1 MANQVYNDAF
11 YKNRNDETKYSA
23 QRVIDILFKRLYKIP
38 ESIVDVG
45 CGVGTWLGTAH
56 LEYGVET
63 VVGLDGDYVP
73 LEYLQI
79 DKDNFI
85 PCNLEDYQTEKILQ
99 KNAKGKFDLAISL
112 EVAEHIQRKN
122 ARKFVRNL
130 CELSDVILFSAAL
143 AKQGGDGHVNEQR
156 LSYWIKLF
164 AENGYQFCDI
174 IRADIWNDNK
184 IPVWYRNNIVVF
196 YNFKKETIRTGDV
209 AVVIDMVHPDL
220 YEAKVKMY
228 EEQIK
233 KLEQDGKLIRL
244 LKDKLKKLKEKI
256 KNSVYCKY

>member
-11 YKNRNDETKYSA
+11 YKNRNEETKYSA
-23 QRVIDILFKRLYKIP
+23 QRIIDVLFKRLYKIP
-38 ESIVDVG
+38 GSIVDVG
-45 CGVGTWLGTAH
+45 CGVGTWLGIANIK
-56 LEYGVET
+56 YGVET

-85 PCNLEDYQTEKILQ
+85 PCNLEDYRSENILQ
-99 KNAKGKFDLAISL
+99 KNAGKKFDLAISL

-130 CELSDVILFSAAL
+130 CGLSDVILFSAAL

-164 AENGYQFCDI
+164 AENGYNFCDV
-174 IRADIWNDNK
+174 IREDIWNDNK
-184 IPVWYRNNIVVF
+184 IPVWYRNNTVVF
-196 YNFKKETIRTGDV
+196 YNSERNAICTDDV
-209 AVVIDMVHPDL
+209 SPIIDMVHPDL

-244 LKDKLKKLKEKI
+244 MKDKFKKVVEKI
-256 KNSVYCKY
+256 KNLIYGKQ